1 MALLGGLKFPE
12 VLWRIVND
20 DRFDSINWSEEG
32 TSIIVREQDFM
43 EEVLESEGEKKVFQT
58 NSFASFIRNLNFYG
72 FACRRI
78 ATENENAI
86 HSCFCP
92 YFQRDRPELRSRVSR
107 GPNSRRWMALFD
119 ADGTPREG
127 VKGVLDDLTANNGN
141 KRRSLFTDV
150 KRDEDLAAKYVRI
163 APKSCTSSAAL
174 LLGEHNISDAVPRV
188 VREPVIQ
195 PRRLSSLRPPSP
207 SLKKLV
213 HDALEIPTTQPM
225 MTQLPV
231 VLIPQQQQSSQPGQI
246 VYMLPIIVQQS
257 PVEMA
262 NTAVQTTA
270 TFPTGSTQN
279 SFTSNVFTQMPTS
292 VQRDLPKSPTPQED
306 SPTVVSTEG
315 RNPTKTSTYEDAMLE
330 MTCEDVTVTSARDK
344 PLTRPGKIVHRAS
357 RNQARTT
364 RVVMHPI
371 KEEGDPEL

>member
-20 DRFDSINWSEEG
+20 DRFASIYWSENG
-32 TSIIVREQDFM
+32 TSVVVREQDFI

-78 ATENENAI
+78 ATENETAV

-92 YFQRDRPELRSRVSR
+92 YFQRDRPELRCRVSR

-119 ADGTPREG
+119 ADGKPKEG
-127 VKGVLDDLTANNGN
+127 VKGLLDDLTNTGN

-150 KRDEDLAAKYVRI
+150 RRNEDLAAKFVRI
-163 APKSCTSSAAL
+163 APKSSASAAL
-174 LLGEHNISDAVPRV
+174 LLGEHNITVPKLLQ
-188 VREPVIQ
+188 EPAIQ

-225 MTQLPV
+225 MTPPF
-231 VLIPQQQQSSQPGQI
+231 VLMPQQQQQSSPPAQI
-246 VYMLPIIVQQS
+246 VYMLPIVVPQG

-262 NTAVQTTA
+262 TTAVQTTG
-270 TFPTGSTQN
+270 TFSRD
-279 SFTSNVFTQMPTS
+279 SFTTSNVFTQTPTS
-292 VQRDLPKSPTPQED
+292 SQRDLPTPQED
-306 SPTVVSTEG
+306 SPTVTSMAVSTTSEG
-315 RNPTKTSTYEDAMLE
+315 RPAKTSTCDDAVLQ
-330 MTCEDVTVTSARDK
+330 MTCDDDALTPAQDK
-344 PLTRPGKIVHRAS
+344 LSTTRPGKVVRRAT
-357 RNQARTT
+357 RNQARTA
-364 RVVMHPI
+364 RVVMQPI
-371 KEEGDPEL
+371 EEESGPEL

>member
-92 YFQRDRPELRSRVSR
+92 YFRRDRPELRSRVSR

-127 VKGVLDDLTANNGN
+127 VKGVLDDLTTNNGN

-174 LLGEHNISDAVPRV
+174 LLGEHNISDAAPKVL
-188 VREPVIQ
+188 REPAIQ

-257 PVEMA
+257 PLEMA
-262 NTAVQTTA
+262 TTAVQTTA
-270 TFPTGSTQN
+270 TLPTETC
-279 SFTSNVFTQMPTS
+279 FTSNVVTQMPTS
-292 VQRDLPKSPTPQED
+292 AQRDLPRSPTSQED
-306 SPTVVSTEG
+306 SPAVVTTEG
-315 RNPTKTSTYEDAMLE
+315 HPTKTSTYDDATLE

-344 PLTRPGKIVHRAS
+344 PLTRPGKIVRRAG

-364 RVVMHPI
+364 RVFMHPI
-371 KEEGDPEL
+371 DEEGDAEL